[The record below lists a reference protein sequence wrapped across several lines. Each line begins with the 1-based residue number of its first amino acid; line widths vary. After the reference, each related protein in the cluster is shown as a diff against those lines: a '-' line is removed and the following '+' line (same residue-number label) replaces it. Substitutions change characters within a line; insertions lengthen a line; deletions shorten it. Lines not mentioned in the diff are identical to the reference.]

1 MDTKS
6 QTRERKK
13 AEFSEPSKGKSKST
27 LVLIAVL
34 LVLAAVGVYLVVSSS
49 NDNPSATA
57 VATTSSPAATPESR
71 DIRISLSDLSSTA
84 KFFDYKLSDNKP
96 IRFFVIKSSDGVYRA
111 ALDACDTCYHAK
123 KGYHQEGDEHD
134 LQQLRAAFSLIPDQP
149 GKRRMQPCRAST
161 NDRRKSTRDQGERTR
176 SPRRLLLKPM
186 RVSTIAFANLKR
198 RKGKAVFLT
207 IGIAIGIGTAVALL
221 SLSSSIKEEIG
232 SQLDRFGA
240 NIVVVPQSNSLS
252 LDYGGLSVSSVSFD
266 VKQLR
271 NEDAK
276 NVLDIPFRN
285 RISNVSPKLLGAVK
299 VEGREILL
307 AGVDFD
313 SELTLKRWWHI
324 AGHKPDGEQEL
335 LVGYEA
341 ARALSLIEPTL
352 NTSTAHVS
360 HGGSH
365 ESSEDQFQ
373 FKIVRDRLTI
383 ADQDHPVAGVIAQT
397 GGPEDGMIF
406 GSLAHVQT
414 LLNKPGQLSLIE
426 VSALCKDCPI
436 GDIVAQISARIP
448 DAKVSAIQQSVR
460 ARSETVERLTR
471 FSAVVSAVVLAIG
484 ALMIFTTMM
493 GSVIERTKEI
503 GVLRAIGF
511 RRAHIIKGL
520 MIRGSSYQ
528 LVGWHVGLG
537 GGVARK
543 LGRASLFRGDA
554 GRL

>member
-1 MDTKS
+1 M
-6 QTRERKK
+6 
-13 AEFSEPSKGKSKST
+13 
-27 LVLIAVL
+27 
-34 LVLAAVGVYLVVSSS
+34 
-49 NDNPSATA
+49 
-57 VATTSSPAATPESR
+57 
-71 DIRISLSDLSSTA
+71 RIT
-84 KFFDYKLSDNKP
+84 
-96 IRFFVIKSSDGVYRA
+96 
-111 ALDACDTCYHAK
+111 
-123 KGYHQEGDEHD
+123 
-134 LQQLRAAFSLIPDQP
+134 
-149 GKRRMQPCRAST
+149 
-161 NDRRKSTRDQGERTR
+161 
-176 SPRRLLLKPM
+176 
-186 RVSTIAFANLKR
+186 TIAFANLKR
-198 RKGKAVFLT
+198 RKGKAAFLT

-266 VKQLR
+266 VKQLK
-271 NEDAK
+271 NEDATS
-276 NVLDIPFRN
+276 VLDIPFRN
-285 RISNVSPKLLGAVK
+285 RISNVSPKLLGAVG

-307 AGVDFD
+307 AGVDFN

-324 AGHKPDGEQEL
+324 AGRKPEAEQDL
-335 LVGYEA
+335 LVGYEV
-341 ARALSLIEPTL
+341 ARALSLIEPA
-352 NTSTAHVS
+352 SPGAAEQHVS

-373 FKIVRDRLTI
+373 FKIVRDRVKI
-383 ADQDHPVAGVIAQT
+383 ADQDHPVAGVISQT

-406 GSLAHVQT
+406 GSLAHVQA

-436 GDIVAQISARIP
+436 GDIVAQISDRIP
-448 DAKVSAIQQSVR
+448 HAKVSAIQQSVR

-520 MIRGSSYQ
+520 MIEVAVIS
-528 LVGWHVGLG
+528 LVGGLLG
-537 GGVARK
+537 WAAGLLASWVALPYFAETRVVFEFQPV
-543 LGRASLFRGDA
+543 LAIVAVAAGLVIGTISSFYPIVRAS
-554 GRL
+554 RLDPSEAVRYV